1 MINTAHLT
9 HTSRNNPI
17 KVNMFCNFLTYLYT
31 GTPLINRC
39 FMQKSVS
46 THFSDKEL
54 LRLGRTWSS

>member
-1 MINTAHLT
+1 MINTAH

-17 KVNMFCNFLTYLYT
+17 KVIMFCNFLTYLYT
-31 GTPLINRC
+31 GTLINRC

-54 LRLGRTWSS
+54 LRLGRTWSR